1 MKDVQSLVDYLRDGL
16 SDGQVH
22 QATIILH
29 LLENGGRATK
39 TDLIRRLMTGND
51 PVSFYYESVLARA
64 TVLDLESFDMFTYDP
79 KTENYFLN
87 VSIKDVY
94 LKQTAIKLA
103 RAKIEAWH
111 ESQQALTPE
120 EESHEKLVRDNIP
133 AIIQADGR
141 TPVTEQLSGDVL
153 REKLLEKLAEEHL
166 ELLADLN
173 LDEISDMI
181 EVLFGLART
190 LDQDEDTVLAHL
202 RQRRAERGGF
212 TDGTYLKRI
221 TREVPRVEDA

>member
-1 MKDVQSLVDYLRDGL
+1 MKDAQNLIAYLRDDL
-16 SDGQVH
+16 KPRQIN

-39 TDLIRRLMTGND
+39 TDLIRRLMTAND

-64 TVLDLESFDMFTYDP
+64 TELDLEDHDVFTYDP
-79 KTENYFLN
+79 RTENYFLN
-87 VSIKDVY
+87 VSLNDVY
-94 LKQTAIKLA
+94 LKETAIKLC
-103 RAKIEAWH
+103 RAKISAWH
-111 ESQQALTPE
+111 EQQRIQPE

-141 TPVTEQLSGDVL
+141 TPVTEHISGDDL
-153 REKLLEKLAEEHL
+153 RDKLIEKLAEEHI

-173 LDEISDMI
+173 LDEITDMI
-181 EVLFGLART
+181 EVLFALGRVVGH
-190 LDQDEDTVLAHL
+190 DEDAVLAHL

-212 TDGTYLKRI
+212 AAGVYLKRI
-221 TREVPRVEDA
+221 TTETPRAEAD